1 MKRLFP
7 GLVPGLVSGLVSGL
21 FLGLLLA
28 AAARPA
34 AAQTSRAVQDVQGW
48 AEIQAERPLK
58 NGDYL
63 LLAVRGQRDLQ
74 VPDYAIDR
82 RRLGFD
88 EQRYTLGYEHFWDDK
103 WSLGGTLRLQ
113 ATGSRELVLVP
124 ELLLRHRSALG
135 PLTFG
140 QRLSLERTLPN
151 NAGYVGGPGPDGQTF
166 ARLRVDL
173 EKSLPLGSGRL
184 ALRPRLSYEAA
195 THLRFQKDPNAGD
208 ERTINFTSLR
218 AEVGLRLSP
227 HVDVTPWFAYQT
239 TYLLTL
245 PQYNAN
251 NVQISGG
258 RVNLVSPVLGL
269 ETRFTLFRG
278 PAPALPRQLPTQH

>member
-1 MKRLFP
+1 MKRFSLF
-7 GLVPGLVSGLVSGL
+7 
-21 FLGLLLA
+21 LLLA
-28 AAARPA
+28 AALPA
-34 AAQTSRAVQDVQGW
+34 AAQTHRAVQGLQAW
-48 AEIQAERPLK
+48 PEIQAELALK

-63 LLAVRGQRDLQ
+63 LLAVRGQRDLNT
-74 VPDYAIDR
+74 PDYSFDN

-103 WSLGGTLRLQ
+103 WSLSGTLRLQ
-113 ATGSRELVLVP
+113 ATGPRELVLVP
-124 ELLLRHRSALG
+124 ELLLRHRSAVG

-173 EKSLPLGSGRL
+173 EKNLPFGSGSL

-195 THLRFQKDPNAGD
+195 THLRFKKDPNAGE

-227 HVDVTPWFAYQT
+227 HVDLTPWFAYQT
-239 TYLLTL
+239 NYFLTL
-245 PQYNAN
+245 PQYDVNGN
-251 NVQISGG
+251 QISGG
-258 RVNLVSPVLGL
+258 KLNLVTPVLGL
-269 ETRFTLFRG
+269 EARFTLFQG
-278 PAPALPRQLPTQH
+278 PAAAAQRQLPTQH